1 MLKLTAVFGTRPE
14 IIKLAPVILEAKRR
28 NINLTIIH
36 TGQHYDEEMS
46 GLIIQNLGIPKPD
59 INLTTNTSDS
69 DIQLGEMISQ
79 LGSILRKNK
88 PDMVIAAGDTNS
100 VLACSLACSVNNIPF
115 GHIEAGLRSFDNTMP
130 EERNRKLV
138 DGVSSFLFAPSKRA
152 VINLLHEK
160 IDSDRIFLTGNTIVD
175 AVKIF
180 SKNLKDY
187 DSHYINQIRE
197 KIKVDYILCTIHRIS
212 NVEIPENLVEIIKAF
227 ESINSIDIVFFTH
240 PRTLKKIQEINC
252 YKRLVSIPNLSV
264 FSSVDYLSILKILSD
279 HKCKLILTDSGGLQE
294 EALILKKPCVTI
306 RPNTERPETVENGV
320 NFLVPAKG
328 EIISETVKQT
338 LADVEIQQIFE
349 KIENPY
355 GEGDSSLKILDII
368 EQNWQNAAFNQTLTY
383 TKGAYSYSLISIQEN
398 IDKEEFE
405 KRYKCKI
412 CVIYNNRGD
421 PLDIT
426 EKLLEKSTAIVKII
440 E

>member
-59 INLTTNTSDS
+59 INLTTNTTDS

-79 LGSILRKNK
+79 LGLLLRKNK

-100 VLACSLACSVNNIPF
+100 VLACSLACTVNNIPF

-160 IDSDRIFLTGNTIVD
+160 IDSNRIFLTGNTIVD

-180 SKNLKDY
+180 SKNLLNY
-187 DSHYINQIRE
+187 DSNYINQIKE
-197 KIKVDYILCTIHRIS
+197 KMKADYILCTIHRIS
-212 NVEIPENLVEIIKAF
+212 NVENPENLVEIIKAF
-227 ESINSIDIVFFTH
+227 ESLNDIEIVFFAH
-240 PRTLKKIQEINC
+240 PRTMKKIQEINC
-252 YKRLVSIPNLSV
+252 YKRLAIISNLSI
-264 FSSVDYLSILKILSD
+264 FSPVDYLSILKILSD

-383 TKGAYSYSLISIQEN
+383 AKGAYSYSLISVQEN
-398 IDKEEFE
+398 IEKEEFE
-405 KRYKCKI
+405 KQYKCKI
-412 CVIYNNRGD
+412 CVVYDSKGD
-421 PLDIT
+421 PLDIA
-426 EKLLEKSTAIVKII
+426 ENLLEKSTAIVKMK